1 MKPKHLLLPLLLL
14 ITTLLTLPTQA
25 VVSETDSGIFYSVE
39 GGVVTVEGFN
49 AAGTVMDIPAEI
61 DGMPVRYIADQT
73 CRADKTITE
82 VRIPES
88 VLTIGEFAFADCPN
102 LTKVVIKGGE
112 TIGYSAFR
120 GCRALFSLT
129 LPDTL
134 KTLDDSAFYG
144 CTMLSKV
151 KIPASVTTIGVDAFM
166 GCDRLVMDVKG
177 NPYAKA
183 YAEQYNI
190 PTGFTSTFAF
200 TLILLAVTT
209 ALLGGAAWVG
219 YRMLLRRKEETKS

>member
-14 ITTLLTLPTQA
+14 ITTLLALPTQA

-39 GGVVTVEGFN
+39 G
-49 AAGTVMDIPAEI
+49 
-61 DGMPVRYIADQT
+61 
-73 CRADKTITE
+73 
-82 VRIPES
+82 
-88 VLTIGEFAFADCPN
+88 
-102 LTKVVIKGGE
+102 
-112 TIGYSAFR
+112 
-120 GCRALFSLT
+120 
-129 LPDTL
+129 
-134 KTLDDSAFYG
+134 
-144 CTMLSKV
+144 
-151 KIPASVTTIGVDAFM
+151 GVDAFM